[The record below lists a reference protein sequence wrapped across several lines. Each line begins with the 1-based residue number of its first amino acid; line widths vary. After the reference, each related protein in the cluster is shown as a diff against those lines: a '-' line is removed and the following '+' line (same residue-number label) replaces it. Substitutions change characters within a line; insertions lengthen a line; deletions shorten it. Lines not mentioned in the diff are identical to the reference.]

1 MWVDYW
7 GGGQRVCWPPSQIIG
22 GGGCPPPATPTAGL
36 PLPTPIIIDVCLIS
50 FISNITAPMKL
61 RFHTER
67 YQCQGCLNV
76 EKNISSRKTKTTKS
90 TVIIRPKVSPQ
101 IIHWCVLLTYN
112 GIITFFNI
120 YRLVRVYEPSHFNQS
135 MRCPYWIIC
144 RKAVSALN
152 NLKHYLFRKKK
163 YSIIF

>member
-7 GGGQRVCWPPSQIIG
+7 GGGQRECWPPSQIIG
-22 GGGCPPPATPTAGL
+22 GLPPPPPPPPPPAPTAGL

-76 EKNISSRKTKTTKS
+76 EKNISSRKTNKINSNHT
-90 TVIIRPKVSPQ
+90 P
-101 IIHWCVLLTYN
+101 
-112 GIITFFNI
+112 
-120 YRLVRVYEPSHFNQS
+120 
-135 MRCPYWIIC
+135 
-144 RKAVSALN
+144 
-152 NLKHYLFRKKK
+152 
-163 YSIIF
+163 